1 LQDRHEPQVL
11 APQLFPSVFRAQPA
25 VSVSVPIAPL
35 HVPLPQVYVV
45 IERLREPELVQVLP

>member
-1 LQDRHEPQVL
+1 ML